1 MTKGEG
7 ASSPPHPQENMTDE
21 TVIADAPRRGRPPK
35 ADTPEGMVWMTVTK
49 AGDGHISTGE
59 HVAGVGDVTFK
70 RGDRFLAPE
79 ASVEALEA
87 KHYAEAD

>member
-1 MTKGEG
+1 
-7 ASSPPHPQENMTDE
+7 MTDE

-35 ADTPEGMVWMTVTK
+35 PETPETPEGMAWMTVTK

-59 HVAGVGDVTFK
+59 HIAGVGDVTFK
-70 RGDRFLAPE
+70 RGDRFLVPE

>member
-1 MTKGEG
+1 
-7 ASSPPHPQENMTDE
+7 
-21 TVIADAPRRGRPPK
+21 
-35 ADTPEGMVWMTVTK
+35 MTVTK

-70 RGDRFLAPE
+70 RGDRFLVPQ

>member
-1 MTKGEG
+1 MTKGAAFG
-7 ASSPPHPQENMTDE
+7 SPPHPQENMTDE
-21 TVIADAPRRGRPPK
+21 TVITEAPRRGRPPK
-35 ADTPEGMVWMTVTK
+35 AEAPEGLVWMTVTK

-70 RGDRFLAPE
+70 RGERFLAPA

-87 KHYAEAD
+87 KHYAETD